1 MRRSSA
7 FASLESAVRH
17 IVLVTTLAATAFGAQ
32 ASEKLT
38 FVLNWTPKADH
49 APYYYA
55 LKQGWYAAA
64 GVDLTIEGGRG
75 SGATV
80 QRVGAG
86 AAELGVAD
94 MATMMVARGKGADLR
109 AVMAVYTLSPQ
120 TFYWLKSSGIK
131 SPKDFVGKKIG
142 APAGDAAVAM
152 FPSFAKAAGIDP
164 KAVTFV
170 NVTPAA
176 KLSALKSGA
185 VDIVPYFF
193 DVHDL
198 LVDEFGDAVQFLHWK
213 DIGLNPYG
221 NAIFVK
227 ESALSA
233 KRQAVEA
240 FVKVSQKAFAAC
252 IANFQPCLDAVAA
265 STTGLNLVT
274 ENKSWKR
281 IKFLLGD
288 EASQKIALGWLDGDR
303 VAKDYQ
309 LIAGTMGIEKPFE
322 PKDAFTT
329 DFLDRS
335 VRVNPADINK

>member
-1 MRRSSA
+1 MTSSTNLKTIRRAARSV
-7 FASLESAVRH
+7 AVACA
-17 IVLVTTLAATAFGAQ
+17 LAAIAGGA
-32 ASEKLT
+32 AAAEKLT

-55 LKQGWYAAA
+55 LKQGWYTAA

-80 QRVGAG
+80 QRVAAG

-94 MATMMVARGKGADLR
+94 MATMMVARGKGSDLR
-109 AVMAVYTLSPQ
+109 AVMGIYTLSPQ

-131 SPKDFVGKKIG
+131 SPQDFVGKKIG

-152 FPSFAKAAGIDP
+152 FPSFAKAVGIDP
-164 KAVTFV
+164 KSVNFV

-176 KLSALKSGA
+176 KLSALKSGT

-198 LVDEFGDAVQFLHWK
+198 VMDEFGDSVQFLQWK
-213 DIGLNPYG
+213 DVGLNPYG

-227 ESALSA
+227 ESALAS
-233 KRQAVEA
+233 KQKAVEA

-252 IANFQPCLDAVAA
+252 MANFQPCLDAVAS

-281 IKFLLGD
+281 IKFLLSD
-288 EASQKIALGWLDGDR
+288 EASQKTALGWIDGGR

-309 LIAGTMGIEKPFE
+309 LIATTMGIDKPFD
-322 PKDAFTT
+322 PKQAFTT
-329 DFLDRS
+329 EFLDRS
-335 VRVNPADINK
+335 VKVNPADINK

>member
-1 MRRSSA
+1 MKSLTALTSIAHAARHLSVG
-7 FASLESAVRH
+7 FAVA
-17 IVLVTTLAATAFGAQ
+17 AATFCAQ
-32 ASEKLT
+32 AADKLT

-64 GVDLTIEGGRG
+64 GVELTIEGGRG

-80 QRVGAG
+80 QRVAAG
-86 AAELGVAD
+86 AADLGVAD

-109 AVMAVYTLSPQ
+109 ALMGVYTISPQ

-164 KAVTFV
+164 KSVTFV

-198 LVDEFGDAVQFLHWK
+198 LIDEFGDGVQFLQWR
-213 DIGLNPYG
+213 DVGLNPYG

-227 ESALSA
+227 ETALAA
-233 KRQAVEA
+233 KRKAVES

-252 IANFQPCLDAVAA
+252 MADFQPCLDAVAA
-265 STTGLNLVT
+265 STTGLNLAA
-274 ENKSWKR
+274 EGKSWKR
-281 IKFLLGD
+281 IKFLLSD
-288 EASQKIALGWLDGDR
+288 EASQKTALGWIDGDR

-309 LIAGTMGIEKPFE
+309 LIATTMGIEKPFE

-329 DFLDRS
+329 EFLDKGI
-335 VRVNPADINK
+335 RVQAADIGK